1 MAGFGSI
8 MLFNI
13 LLVVMVTTCTSA
25 KRGEESVTVFTLKE
39 DPVNEDFHNSEHNTD
54 TRDIN
59 EEVEWKNMILH
70 LVEILRVANKQEE
83 HSTFDEDNSEDDG
96 LTSDFDIDTTKDNLA
111 ISPRNFMDAPIKRCG
126 PNKKLNSEGK
136 CVEEV

>member
-13 LLVVMVTTCTSA
+13 LLVVMIKTCISA
-25 KRGEESVTVFTLKE
+25 EYGEESVTVFTLKE
-39 DPVNEDFHNSEHNTD
+39 DPVNEHFRTSEHITG

-59 EEVEWKNMILH
+59 EEVEWKNMISH

-83 HSTFDEDNSEDDG
+83 RSTFDEDISEDVG
-96 LTSDFDIDTTKDNLA
+96 LSSDFGSDTTKENLA
-111 ISPRNFMDAPIKRCG
+111 ISPRWFVDGPTKLCG
-126 PNKKLNSEGK
+126 PNEDFNSKGE
-136 CVEEV
+136 CVQKV